1 MRVCVLGHRGMLGH
15 VVARYLSERG
25 CTVTQVRCRFTAK
38 DPAFI
43 REIEAAEPEWCINC
57 TGLRASAAL
66 RRDQLFEVNA
76 LLPQYCA
83 QALRGRARFLQ
94 ASTDGVFRP
103 DSKDRRACEK
113 GDATDDYGVSKWSAE
128 EAVTGAGGIVLRC
141 SILGPELG
149 EPRSL
154 FGWFLSRT
162 GEVNGYT
169 NHFWNGITT
178 LEWAKVCWE
187 LMSGQRQAEV
197 QVVQPGIWPAMSK
210 CEVLHLIGQVWGLKV
225 KVRPAE
231 AVEVVVRTLIPTL
244 QRSNLQ
250 QQLRELKA
258 WYEPQ
263 KSGRPPRQASG
274 ESTARVHPSRV

>member
-1 MRVCVLGHRGMLGH
+1 MLGH

-43 REIEAAEPEWCINC
+43 REIEAAEPAWCVNC
-57 TGLRASAAL
+57 IGLRASAAV
-66 RRDQLFEVNA
+66 RRDLLFEVNA

-103 DSKDRRACEK
+103 DSKNRAASET
-113 GDATDDYGVSKWSAE
+113 GDATDDYGVSKCAAE
-128 EAVTGAGGIVLRC
+128 EAVAGAEGTVVRC

-154 FGWFLSRT
+154 FGWFLRQS

-169 NHFWNGITT
+169 NHLWNGITT

-187 LMSGQRQAEV
+187 LMNRQGLAKGPV
-197 QVVQPGIWPAMSK
+197 IQPGIWPAMSK
-210 CEVLHLIGQVWGLKV
+210 CEVLRLIGQVWGLAV
-225 KVRPAE
+225 KVRPAQAAE
-231 AVEVVVRTLIPTL
+231 AVDRTLIPTSRRPGL
-244 QRSNLQ
+244 E
-250 QQLRELKA
+250 QQLRELRA

-263 KSGRPPRQASG
+263 
-274 ESTARVHPSRV
+274 